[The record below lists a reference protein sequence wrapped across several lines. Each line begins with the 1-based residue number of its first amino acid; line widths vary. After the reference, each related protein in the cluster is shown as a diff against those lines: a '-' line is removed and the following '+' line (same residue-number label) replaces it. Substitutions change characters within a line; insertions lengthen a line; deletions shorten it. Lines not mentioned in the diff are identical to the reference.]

1 MENILLDKMR
11 RIKMI
16 FKNITY
22 LPILASIF
30 IFNCAAPD
38 FYSIEDIEKE
48 KAKLNKGKTKSAESL
63 LAIYRDIKQPYDV
76 RLAALDALSDSDL
89 PFVKD
94 SIRESVAK
102 GNLLETDM
110 MNQSINVLIKYGDSE
125 STDALI
131 SSLKVTESVIMDVRE
146 DIINAIG
153 TLGSTDQ
160 VLTLVELYEVS
171 RTNHNRM
178 NELLSLSLGSIGDEK
193 VIPILM
199 EITNNTDLSLNVR
212 AQAID
217 VLSKKNSTDL
227 VDYFIK
233 ILDNPSMNDNLNKYT
248 NMIFEEFEDPRM
260 MMSLIE
266 SYQVGKSEYHRLL
279 NILIDAMQ
287 NYDSS
292 EIKFALLEISKD
304 SNNPHHIRIKALN
317 SLKDL
322 ADQEIVDE
330 MLIMLKNQD
339 NYKYYNEIIDLIKQV
354 GDEKSIKENLRKVA
368 FQAMQND
375 KGEN

>member
-1 MENILLDKMR
+1 MNLN
-11 RIKMI
+11 MI

-22 LPILASIF
+22 LPIITSLF

-48 KAKLNKGKTKSAESL
+48 KAKLIKGKTKSAESL
-63 LAIYRDIKQPYDV
+63 LIIYRDIKQPYDV
-76 RLAALDALSDSDL
+76 RLAALEALSDSEL
-89 PFVKD
+89 PFVRE
-94 SIRESVAK
+94 SIRESVAE
-102 GNLLETDM
+102 GSLLEIDM
-110 MNQSINVLIKYGDSE
+110 INQSINVLIKYGDSE

-146 DIINAIG
+146 NIVNAIG

-160 VLTLVELYEVS
+160 VLTLVELYEIS

-178 NELLSLSLGSIGDEK
+178 NELLSLSLGSIGDDK

-199 EITNNTDLSLNVR
+199 EITNNNDLSLNVR

-260 MMSLIE
+260 MMSLVE

-279 NILIDAMQ
+279 NVLIDAMQ
-287 NYDSS
+287 NYDSN
-292 EIKFALLEISKD
+292 EIKFALLDISKD
-304 SNNPHHIRIKALN
+304 ADNPHHIRIKALS

-330 MLIMLKNQD
+330 MLVMLQD
-339 NYKYYNEIIDLIKQV
+339 QNNYKYYNEIIDLIKQV